1 MFEVIDNK
9 KQEALIKV
17 VGVGGCGN
25 NAVDYMIERNIHGVD
40 FISVNTDLQSLKKSQ
55 ANNIVQIG
63 LHLTKGLGSG
73 ARPDSGKQ
81 AAIEDKEKLKDAIKD
96 ADMLFITA
104 GMGGG
109 TGTGAAPVIAEI
121 AKELGILTVAVVTK
135 PFSFEGKRNQIAEEG
150 LKELRN
156 YVDSLIVIPNEKLMN
171 VLGAD
176 VTFINAF
183 SAANEVLYNSVSGI
197 SDIINHTGLIN
208 VDFSDVKT
216 VMAEMGSAI
225 IGSGVFEGDNR
236 AVKAAQLAINS
247 PLLENIEL
255 KNAKGI
261 LVNISASSSFKMKE
275 YIDVMNEVKSI
286 TANDATVIVGNVIDD
301 ELENKIKVTIV
312 ATGLDD
318 NYISEIKDQAPL
330 SDDEVIDH
338 DRSFDDANTSN
349 VIEKPASNE
358 SDFSNV
364 FFDGGDESS
373 LVGNGSVSEEGL
385 KTTNNIC
392 KDHI

>member
-73 ARPDSGKQ
+73 ARPDAGKQ
-81 AAIEDKEKLKDAIKD
+81 AAIEDKEKLKDAIQD

-150 LKELRN
+150 LKELRS

-225 IGSGVFEGDNR
+225 IGSGIFEGDNR

-318 NYISEIKDQAPL
+318 NYISEIKDQPSI
-330 SDDEVIDH
+330 SDTEVID
-338 DRSFDDANTSN
+338 DNQPSDNLNTVN
-349 VIEKPASNE
+349 VIEKPQSTE

-364 FFDGGDESS
+364 FFDGGDESN
-373 LVGNGSVSEEGL
+373 LVDSGAVSEDEYDIPSFL
-385 KTTNNIC
+385 RRNK
-392 KDHI
+392 

>member
-1 MFEVIDNK
+1 MFEVIEQK
-9 KQEALIKV
+9 KQEAIIKV
-17 VGVGGCGN
+17 IGVGGCGN
-25 NAVDYMIERNIHGVD
+25 NAVDFMIEKNVHGVD

-63 LHLTKGLGSG
+63 LNLTKGLGSG

-81 AAIEDKEKLKDAIKD
+81 AAIEDREKLKSIIED

-135 PFSFEGKRNQIAEEG
+135 PFSFEGKRNQIAEQG

-225 IGSGVFEGDNR
+225 IGSGIFEGDNR

-247 PLLENIEL
+247 PLLENIQL

-286 TANDATVIVGNVIDD
+286 TAHDATVIVGNVIDD
-301 ELENKIKVTIV
+301 SLENKIKVTIV

-318 NYISEIKDQAPL
+318 DYSSQESQLETELTDAKI
-330 SDDEVIDH
+330 EVF
-338 DRSFDDANTSN
+338 DRSAEENLNEQVSENNTDT
-349 VIEKPASNE
+349 P
-358 SDFSNV
+358 NV
-364 FFDGGDESS
+364 FFDGVDDSNFNNNSGISEDEYDIPSF
-373 LVGNGSVSEEGL
+373 LRRN
-385 KTTNNIC
+385 K
-392 KDHI
+392 

>member
-9 KQEALIKV
+9 KQDALIKV

-373 LVGNGSVSEEGL
+373 LVGNGSVSEDEYDIPSFL
-385 KTTNNIC
+385 RRNK
-392 KDHI
+392 

>member
-1 MFEVIDNK
+1 MFEVIEQK
-9 KQEALIKV
+9 KQEAVIKV
-17 VGVGGCGN
+17 IGVGGCGN
-25 NAVDYMIERNIHGVD
+25 NAVDFMIEKNVHGVD

-63 LHLTKGLGSG
+63 LNLTKGLGSG

-81 AAIEDKEKLKDAIKD
+81 AAIEDKEKLKSIIED

-135 PFSFEGKRNQIAEEG
+135 PFSFEGKRNQIAEQG

-247 PLLENIEL
+247 PLLENIQL

-286 TANDATVIVGNVIDD
+286 TAHDATVIVGNVIDD
-301 ELENKIKVTIV
+301 SLENKIKVTIV

-318 NYISEIKDQAPL
+318 DYSSQESQLETELTDVKI
-330 SDDEVIDH
+330 EVF
-338 DRSFDDANTSN
+338 DRSFEENPNGQVSENNTDT
-349 VIEKPASNE
+349 P
-358 SDFSNV
+358 NV
-364 FFDGGDESS
+364 FFDGADDSNFNNNSSISEDEYDIPSF
-373 LVGNGSVSEEGL
+373 LRRN
-385 KTTNNIC
+385 K
-392 KDHI
+392 

>member
-318 NYISEIKDQAPL
+318 NYISEIKDQPPL
-330 SDDEVIDH
+330 PDDEVIDH

-349 VIEKPASNE
+349 VIEKPTSNE

-373 LVGNGSVSEEGL
+373 LVDNGSVSEDEYDIPSFL
-385 KTTNNIC
+385 RRNK
-392 KDHI
+392 

>member
-1 MFEVIDNK
+1 MFEVIEQK
-9 KQEALIKV
+9 KQEAVIKV
-17 VGVGGCGN
+17 IGVGGCGN
-25 NAVDYMIERNIHGVD
+25 NAVDFMIEKNVHGVD

-63 LHLTKGLGSG
+63 LNLTKGLGSG

-81 AAIEDKEKLKDAIKD
+81 AAIEDKEKLKSIIED

-135 PFSFEGKRNQIAEEG
+135 PFSFEGKRNQIAEQG

-225 IGSGVFEGDNR
+225 IGSGIFEGDNR

-247 PLLENIEL
+247 PLLENIQL

-286 TANDATVIVGNVIDD
+286 IAHDATVIVGNVIDD
-301 ELENKIKVTIV
+301 SLENKIKVTIV

-318 NYISEIKDQAPL
+318 DYSSQESQLETELTDAKI
-330 SDDEVIDH
+330 EVF
-338 DRSFDDANTSN
+338 DRSAEENLNEQVSENNTDT
-349 VIEKPASNE
+349 P
-358 SDFSNV
+358 NV
-364 FFDGGDESS
+364 FFDGADDSNFNNNSGISEDEYDIPSF
-373 LVGNGSVSEEGL
+373 LRRN
-385 KTTNNIC
+385 K
-392 KDHI
+392 

>member
-318 NYISEIKDQAPL
+318 NYISEIKDQPSL
-330 SDDEVIDH
+330 PDDEVIDH
-338 DRSFDDANTSN
+338 DRSFDDVNTAN

-373 LVGNGSVSEEGL
+373 LVDNGTVSEDEYDIPSFL
-385 KTTNNIC
+385 RRNK
-392 KDHI
+392 

>member
-156 YVDSLIVIPNEKLMN
+156 FVDSLIVIPNEKLMN

-318 NYISEIKDQAPL
+318 NYISEIKDQPPL
-330 SDDEVIDH
+330 PDDEVIDH
-338 DRSFDDANTSN
+338 DRSFDDARTAN

-373 LVGNGSVSEEGL
+373 LVDNGAVSEDEYDIPSFL
-385 KTTNNIC
+385 RRNK
-392 KDHI
+392 

>member
-1 MFEVIDNK
+1 MFEVIDKK
-9 KQEALIKV
+9 KQEAIIKV
-17 VGVGGCGN
+17 IGVGGCGN
-25 NAVDYMIERNIHGVD
+25 NAVDFMIEKNIEGVD

-63 LHLTKGLGSG
+63 LNLTKGLGSG

-81 AAIEDKEKLKDAIKD
+81 AALEDKDKLIDAIGD

-109 TGTGAAPVIAEI
+109 TGTGAAPVIAEL
-121 AKELGILTVAVVTK
+121 AKEAGILTVAVVTK
-135 PFSFEGKRNQIAEEG
+135 PFSFEGKRNQIAEQG

-156 YVDSLIVIPNEKLMN
+156 FVDSLIIIPNEKLMN

-183 SAANEVLYNSVSGI
+183 SAANDVLYNSVSGI

-216 VMAEMGSAI
+216 VMAEMGTAI
-225 IGSGVFEGDNR
+225 IGSGIFEGDGR
-236 AVKAAQLAINS
+236 AVKAAQLAISS
-247 PLLENIEL
+247 PLLENVQL

-275 YIDVMNEVKSI
+275 YIDVMNELKHI

-301 ELENKIKVTIV
+301 DLENKIKVTIV

-318 NYISEIKDQAPL
+318 DQIYSEQFSNDKEI
-330 SDDEVIDH
+330 DDKYND
-338 DRSFDDANTSN
+338 SN
-349 VIEKPASNE
+349 QNELKNKINEEESKKIEKIP
-358 SDFSNV
+358 NV
-364 FFDGGDESS
+364 FFDGSNESATIKDNIISEDEYDVPSF
-373 LVGNGSVSEEGL
+373 LRRD
-385 KTTNNIC
+385 K
-392 KDHI
+392 

>member
-73 ARPDSGKQ
+73 ARPDAGKQ
-81 AAIEDKEKLKDAIKD
+81 AAIEDKEKLKDAIQD

-150 LKELRN
+150 LKELRS

-225 IGSGVFEGDNR
+225 IGSGIFEGDNR

-318 NYISEIKDQAPL
+318 NYISEIKDPPSI
-330 SDDEVIDH
+330 SDTEAID
-338 DRSFDDANTSN
+338 DNQPSDNLNTVN
-349 VIEKPASNE
+349 VIEKPQSTE

-364 FFDGGDESS
+364 FFDGGDESN
-373 LVGNGSVSEEGL
+373 LVDSGAVSEDEYDIPSFL
-385 KTTNNIC
+385 RRNK
-392 KDHI
+392 

>member
-1 MFEVIDNK
+1 MFEVINQK
-9 KQEALIKV
+9 KQEAIIKV
-17 VGVGGCGN
+17 IGVGGCGN
-25 NAVDYMIERNIHGVD
+25 NAVDYMIEKNVEGVD

-63 LHLTKGLGSG
+63 LNLTKGLGSG

-81 AAIEDKEKLKDAIKD
+81 AAIEDKEKLKEAIQD

-109 TGTGAAPVIAEI
+109 TGTGAAPVIAEL
-121 AKELGILTVAVVTK
+121 AKDLGILTVAVVTK

-150 LKELRN
+150 IKELKN

-225 IGSGVFEGDNR
+225 IGSGTFEGENR

-247 PLLENIEL
+247 PLLENIQL

-275 YIDVMNEVKSI
+275 YVDVMGEVKHI
-286 TANDATVIVGNVIDD
+286 TADDATVIVGNVIDD
-301 ELENKIKVTIV
+301 EMENKIKVTIV
-312 ATGLDD
+312 ATGLDGD
-318 NYISEIKDQAPL
+318 GSEITNEL
-330 SDDEVIDH
+330 S
-338 DRSFDDANTSN
+338 SS
-349 VIEKPASNE
+349 SNE
-358 SDFSNV
+358 ENNTVNNDDFYSSGPEIRKSNNIEEAVPSV
-364 FFDGGDESS
+364 FFDGNEESFNSMDAGLAEDEYDVPSF
-373 LVGNGSVSEEGL
+373 LRR
-385 KTTNNIC
+385 K
-392 KDHI
+392 KW

>member
-135 PFSFEGKRNQIAEEG
+135 PFSFEGKRNQIA
-150 LKELRN
+150 K
-156 YVDSLIVIPNEKLMN
+156 
-171 VLGAD
+171 
-176 VTFINAF
+176 
-183 SAANEVLYNSVSGI
+183 
-197 SDIINHTGLIN
+197 
-208 VDFSDVKT
+208 
-216 VMAEMGSAI
+216 
-225 IGSGVFEGDNR
+225 
-236 AVKAAQLAINS
+236 
-247 PLLENIEL
+247 
-255 KNAKGI
+255 
-261 LVNISASSSFKMKE
+261 
-275 YIDVMNEVKSI
+275 
-286 TANDATVIVGNVIDD
+286 
-301 ELENKIKVTIV
+301 KV
-312 ATGLDD
+312 
-318 NYISEIKDQAPL
+318 
-330 SDDEVIDH
+330 
-338 DRSFDDANTSN
+338 
-349 VIEKPASNE
+349 
-358 SDFSNV
+358 
-364 FFDGGDESS
+364 
-373 LVGNGSVSEEGL
+373 
-385 KTTNNIC
+385 
-392 KDHI
+392 

>member
-1 MFEVIDNK
+1 MFEVIEQK
-9 KQEALIKV
+9 KQEAVIKV
-17 VGVGGCGN
+17 IGVGGCGN
-25 NAVDYMIERNIHGVD
+25 NAVDFMIEKNVHGVD

-63 LHLTKGLGSG
+63 LNLTKGLGSG

-81 AAIEDKEKLKDAIKD
+81 AAIEDKEKLKSIIED

-135 PFSFEGKRNQIAEEG
+135 PFSFEGKRNQIAEQG

-225 IGSGVFEGDNR
+225 IGSGIFEGDNR

-247 PLLENIEL
+247 PLLENIQL

-286 TANDATVIVGNVIDD
+286 TAHDATVIVGNVIDD
-301 ELENKIKVTIV
+301 SLENKIKVTIV

-318 NYISEIKDQAPL
+318 DYSSQESQLETELTDAKI
-330 SDDEVIDH
+330 EVF
-338 DRSFDDANTSN
+338 DRSAEENLNEQVSENNTDT
-349 VIEKPASNE
+349 P
-358 SDFSNV
+358 NV
-364 FFDGGDESS
+364 FFDGADDSNFNNNSGISEDEYDYRHFY
-373 LVGNGSVSEEGL
+373 EEI
-385 KTTNNIC
+385 N
-392 KDHI
+392 D

>member
-318 NYISEIKDQAPL
+318 NYISEIKDQPPL

-338 DRSFDDANTSN
+338 DRSFDDANTAN
-349 VIEKPASNE
+349 VIEKSASNE

-373 LVGNGSVSEEGL
+373 LVDNGAVSEDEYDIPSFL
-385 KTTNNIC
+385 RRNK
-392 KDHI
+392 

>member
-318 NYISEIKDQAPL
+318 NYISEIKDQPPL

-338 DRSFDDANTSN
+338 DRSFDDTNTAH
-349 VIEKPASNE
+349 VIEKSASNE

-364 FFDGGDESS
+364 FFDGGDESG
-373 LVGNGSVSEEGL
+373 LVDNRAVSEDEYDIPSFL
-385 KTTNNIC
+385 RRNK
-392 KDHI
+392 

>member
-1 MFEVIDNK
+1 MFEVINQK
-9 KQEALIKV
+9 KQEAIIKV
-17 VGVGGCGN
+17 IGVGGCGN
-25 NAVDYMIERNIHGVD
+25 NAVDYMIEKNVEGVD

-63 LHLTKGLGSG
+63 LNLTKGLGSG

-81 AAIEDKEKLKDAIKD
+81 AAIEDKEKLKEAIQD

-109 TGTGAAPVIAEI
+109 TGTGAAPVIAEL
-121 AKELGILTVAVVTK
+121 AKDLGILTVAVVTK

-150 LKELRN
+150 IKELKN

-225 IGSGVFEGDNR
+225 IGSGTFEGENR

-247 PLLENIEL
+247 PLLENIQL

-275 YIDVMNEVKSI
+275 YVDVMGEVKHI
-286 TANDATVIVGNVIDD
+286 TADDATVIVGNVIDD
-301 ELENKIKVTIV
+301 EMENKIKVTIV
-312 ATGLDD
+312 ATGLDGD
-318 NYISEIKDQAPL
+318 GSEITNEL
-330 SDDEVIDH
+330 S
-338 DRSFDDANTSN
+338 SS
-349 VIEKPASNE
+349 SNE
-358 SDFSNV
+358 EVNIVNNDDFYSSGPEIRKSNNIEEAVPSV
-364 FFDGGDESS
+364 FFDGNEESFNSMDTGLGEDEYDVPSF
-373 LVGNGSVSEEGL
+373 LRR
-385 KTTNNIC
+385 K
-392 KDHI
+392 K

>member
-1 MFEVIDNK
+1 MFEVIKPK
-9 KQEALIKV
+9 KQEAVIKV
-17 VGVGGCGN
+17 IGVGGCGN
-25 NAVDYMIERNIHGVD
+25 NAVDFMIEKNIHGVD

-63 LHLTKGLGSG
+63 LNLTKGLGSG

-81 AAIEDKEKLKDAIKD
+81 AAIEDKDKLKSIIED

-135 PFSFEGKRNQIAEEG
+135 PFSFEGKRNQIAEQG

-225 IGSGVFEGDNR
+225 IGSGIFEGDNR

-247 PLLENIEL
+247 PLLENIQL

-286 TANDATVIVGNVIDD
+286 TAHDATVIVGNVIDD
-301 ELENKIKVTIV
+301 SLENKIKVTIV

-318 NYISEIKDQAPL
+318 NYSSQKSQSETEF
-330 SDDEVIDH
+330 SDTKIEVL
-338 DRSFDDANTSN
+338 DRSDQEHLYKTISGNNTDTPS
-349 VIEKPASNE
+349 
-358 SDFSNV
+358 V
-364 FFDGGDESS
+364 FFDGADDSNFNNNSSISEDEYDIPSF
-373 LVGNGSVSEEGL
+373 LRRN
-385 KTTNNIC
+385 K
-392 KDHI
+392 

>member
-318 NYISEIKDQAPL
+318 NYISEIKDQPPL
-330 SDDEVIDH
+330 PDDEVIDH

-349 VIEKPASNE
+349 VIEKPASIE

-373 LVGNGSVSEEGL
+373 LVDNGSVSEDEYDIPSFL
-385 KTTNNIC
+385 RRNK
-392 KDHI
+392 

>member
-73 ARPDSGKQ
+73 ARPDAGKQ
-81 AAIEDKEKLKDAIKD
+81 AAIEDKEKLKDAIQD

-150 LKELRN
+150 LKELRS

-225 IGSGVFEGDNR
+225 IGSGIFEGDNR

-318 NYISEIKDQAPL
+318 NYISEIKDHPSI
-330 SDDEVIDH
+330 SDTEVID
-338 DRSFDDANTSN
+338 DNQPSDNLNTVN
-349 VIEKPASNE
+349 VIEKPQSTE

-364 FFDGGDESS
+364 FFDGGDESN
-373 LVGNGSVSEEGL
+373 LVDSGAVSEDEYDIPSFL
-385 KTTNNIC
+385 RRNK
-392 KDHI
+392 

>member
-1 MFEVIDNK
+1 MFEVIEQK
-9 KQEALIKV
+9 KQEAVIKV
-17 VGVGGCGN
+17 IGVGGCGN
-25 NAVDYMIERNIHGVD
+25 NAVDFMIEKNVHGVD

-63 LHLTKGLGSG
+63 LNLTKGLGSG

-81 AAIEDKEKLKDAIKD
+81 AAIEDKEKLKSIIED

-135 PFSFEGKRNQIAEEG
+135 PFSFEGKRNQIAEQG

-225 IGSGVFEGDNR
+225 IGSGIFEGDNR

-247 PLLENIEL
+247 PLLENIQL

-286 TANDATVIVGNVIDD
+286 TAHDATVIVGNVIDD
-301 ELENKIKVTIV
+301 SLENKIKVTIV

-318 NYISEIKDQAPL
+318 DYSSQESQLETELTDAKI
-330 SDDEVIDH
+330 EVF
-338 DRSFDDANTSN
+338 DRSAEENLNEQVSENNTDTP
-349 VIEKPASNE
+349 K
-358 SDFSNV
+358 V
-364 FFDGGDESS
+364 FFDGADDSNFNNNSGISEDEYDIPSF
-373 LVGNGSVSEEGL
+373 LRRN
-385 KTTNNIC
+385 K
-392 KDHI
+392 

>member
-73 ARPDSGKQ
+73 ARPDAGKQ
-81 AAIEDKEKLKDAIKD
+81 AAIEDKEKLKDAIQD

-150 LKELRN
+150 LKELRS

-225 IGSGVFEGDNR
+225 IGSGIFEGDNR

-318 NYISEIKDQAPL
+318 NYISVIKDQSSI
-330 SDDEVIDH
+330 SDREIID
-338 DRSFDDANTSN
+338 DNKPSDNLNTVN
-349 VIEKPASNE
+349 VIEKPQSTE

-364 FFDGGDESS
+364 FFDGGDESN
-373 LVGNGSVSEEGL
+373 LVDSGAVSEDEYDIPSFL
-385 KTTNNIC
+385 RRNK
-392 KDHI
+392 

>member
-318 NYISEIKDQAPL
+318 NYISEKKDQAPL

-358 SDFSNV
+358 SDFANV

-373 LVGNGSVSEEGL
+373 LVDNGSVSEDEYDIPSFL
-385 KTTNNIC
+385 RRNK
-392 KDHI
+392 

>member
-73 ARPDSGKQ
+73 ARPDAGKQ
-81 AAIEDKEKLKDAIKD
+81 AAIEDKEKLKEAIQD

-225 IGSGVFEGDNR
+225 IGSGIFEGDNR

-312 ATGLDD
+312 ATGLED
-318 NYISEIKDQAPL
+318 NYISEIKDQPSI
-330 SDDEVIDH
+330 SDTEVID
-338 DRSFDDANTSN
+338 DNQPSDNLNTVN
-349 VIEKPASNE
+349 VIEKPQSTE

-364 FFDGGDESS
+364 FFDGGDESK
-373 LVGNGSVSEEGL
+373 LVDSGAVSEDEYDIPSFL
-385 KTTNNIC
+385 RRNK
-392 KDHI
+392 

>member
-25 NAVDYMIERNIHGVD
+25 NAVDFMIERNIHGVD

-301 ELENKIKVTIV
+301 ELESKIKVTIV

-318 NYISEIKDQAPL
+318 NYISEIKDQQPL
-330 SDDEVIDH
+330 QDDEIIDY
-338 DRSFDDANTSN
+338 DRSLENVNTAD
-349 VIEKPASNE
+349 VTEKPASDQ

-373 LVGNGSVSEEGL
+373 LVDNGAVSEDEYDIPSFL
-385 KTTNNIC
+385 RRNK
-392 KDHI
+392 

>member
-318 NYISEIKDQAPL
+318 NYISEIKDQPSL

-338 DRSFDDANTSN
+338 DRSFDDVNTAN
-349 VIEKPASNE
+349 VIEKPTSNE

-373 LVGNGSVSEEGL
+373 LVDNGAVSEDEYDIPSFL
-385 KTTNNIC
+385 RRNK
-392 KDHI
+392 

>member
-1 MFEVIDNK
+1 MFEVIEQK
-9 KQEALIKV
+9 KQEAVIKV
-17 VGVGGCGN
+17 IGVGGCGN
-25 NAVDYMIERNIHGVD
+25 NAVDFMIEKNVHGVD

-63 LHLTKGLGSG
+63 LNLTKGLGSG

-81 AAIEDKEKLKDAIKD
+81 AAIEDKEKLKSIIED

-135 PFSFEGKRNQIAEEG
+135 PFSFEGKRNQIAEQG

-247 PLLENIEL
+247 PLLENIQL

-286 TANDATVIVGNVIDD
+286 TAHDATVIVGNVIDD
-301 ELENKIKVTIV
+301 SLEHKIKVTIV

-318 NYISEIKDQAPL
+318 DYSSQVSQLETDMTDAKIEVFDRPVEENLNEQVSEN
-330 SDDEVIDH
+330 
-338 DRSFDDANTSN
+338 NTDTPS
-349 VIEKPASNE
+349 
-358 SDFSNV
+358 V
-364 FFDGGDESS
+364 FFDGVDDSNFNNNSSISEDEYDIPSF
-373 LVGNGSVSEEGL
+373 LRRN
-385 KTTNNIC
+385 K
-392 KDHI
+392 

>member
-73 ARPDSGKQ
+73 ARPDAGKQ
-81 AAIEDKEKLKDAIKD
+81 AAIEDKEKLKDAIQD

-150 LKELRN
+150 LKELRS

-225 IGSGVFEGDNR
+225 IGSGIFEGDNR

-318 NYISEIKDQAPL
+318 NYISEIKDQPSI
-330 SDDEVIDH
+330 SDTEVID
-338 DRSFDDANTSN
+338 DNQPSDNINTVN
-349 VIEKPASNE
+349 VIEKPQSTE

-364 FFDGGDESS
+364 FFDGGDESN
-373 LVGNGSVSEEGL
+373 LVDSGAVSEDEYDIPSFL
-385 KTTNNIC
+385 RRNK
-392 KDHI
+392 

>member
-73 ARPDSGKQ
+73 ARPDAGKQ
-81 AAIEDKEKLKDAIKD
+81 AAIEDKEKLKDAIQD

-135 PFSFEGKRNQIAEEG
+135 PFSFEGKRNQIAEQG

-183 SAANEVLYNSVSGI
+183 SAANEDLYNSVSGI

-225 IGSGVFEGDNR
+225 IGSGTFEGENR

-247 PLLENIEL
+247 PLLENIQL

-275 YIDVMNEVKSI
+275 YVDVMGEVKHI
-286 TANDATVIVGNVIDD
+286 TADDATVIVGNVIDD
-301 ELENKIKVTIV
+301 EMENKIKVTIV
-312 ATGLDD
+312 ATGLDGD
-318 NYISEIKDQAPL
+318 GSEIINEL
-330 SDDEVIDH
+330 S
-338 DRSFDDANTSN
+338 SS
-349 VIEKPASNE
+349 SNE
-358 SDFSNV
+358 EVNIVNNDDFYSSGPEIRKSNNIEEAV
-364 FFDGGDESS
+364 PSIFFDGNEESFNSMDTGLGEDEYDVPSF
-373 LVGNGSVSEEGL
+373 
-385 KTTNNIC
+385 
-392 KDHI
+392 

>member
-25 NAVDYMIERNIHGVD
+25 NAVDYMSERNIHGVD

-73 ARPDSGKQ
+73 ARPDAGKQ
-81 AAIEDKEKLKDAIKD
+81 AAIEDKEKLKDAIQD

-349 VIEKPASNE
+349 VIEKPTSNE
-358 SDFSNV
+358 PDFSNV

-373 LVGNGSVSEEGL
+373 LVDNGSVSEDEYDIPSFL
-385 KTTNNIC
+385 RRNK
-392 KDHI
+392 

>member
-1 MFEVIDNK
+1 MFEVIEQK
-9 KQEALIKV
+9 KQEAVIKV
-17 VGVGGCGN
+17 IGVGGCGN
-25 NAVDYMIERNIHGVD
+25 NAVDFMIEKNVHGVD

-63 LHLTKGLGSG
+63 LNLTKGLGSG

-81 AAIEDKEKLKDAIKD
+81 AAIEDKEKLKSIIED

-135 PFSFEGKRNQIAEEG
+135 PFSFEGKRNQIAEQG

-247 PLLENIEL
+247 PLLENIQL

-286 TANDATVIVGNVIDD
+286 TAHDATVIVGNVIDD
-301 ELENKIKVTIV
+301 SLENKIKVTIV

-318 NYISEIKDQAPL
+318 DYSSQVSQLETEMTDAKIEVFDRPVEENLNEQVSEN
-330 SDDEVIDH
+330 
-338 DRSFDDANTSN
+338 NTDT
-349 VIEKPASNE
+349 P
-358 SDFSNV
+358 NV
-364 FFDGGDESS
+364 FFDGVDDSNFNNNSSISEDEYDIPSF
-373 LVGNGSVSEEGL
+373 LRRN
-385 KTTNNIC
+385 K
-392 KDHI
+392 

>member
-25 NAVDYMIERNIHGVD
+25 NAVDFMIERNIHGVD

-301 ELENKIKVTIV
+301 ELESKIKVTIV

-318 NYISEIKDQAPL
+318 NYISEIKDQQPL
-330 SDDEVIDH
+330 QDDEIIDY
-338 DRSFDDANTSN
+338 DRSLENVNTAD
-349 VIEKPASNE
+349 VTEKPASDQ

-373 LVGNGSVSEEGL
+373 LVDNGAVSEDVYDIPSFL
-385 KTTNNIC
+385 RRNK
-392 KDHI
+392 

>member
-73 ARPDSGKQ
+73 ARPDAGKQ
-81 AAIEDKEKLKDAIKD
+81 AAIEDKEKLKDAIQD

-150 LKELRN
+150 LKELRS

-225 IGSGVFEGDNR
+225 IGSGIFEGDNR

-318 NYISEIKDQAPL
+318 NYISEIKDQPSI
-330 SDDEVIDH
+330 SDTEVID
-338 DRSFDDANTSN
+338 DNQPSDNLNPVN
-349 VIEKPASNE
+349 VIEKPQSTE

-364 FFDGGDESS
+364 FFDGGDESN
-373 LVGNGSVSEEGL
+373 LVDSGAVSEDEYDIPSFL
-385 KTTNNIC
+385 RRNK
-392 KDHI
+392 

>member
-318 NYISEIKDQAPL
+318 NYISEIKDQPPL
-330 SDDEVIDH
+330 PDDEVIDH
-338 DRSFDDANTSN
+338 DRSFDDANATN
-349 VIEKPASNE
+349 VIEKPTSNE

-373 LVGNGSVSEEGL
+373 LVDNGAVSEDEYDIPSFL
-385 KTTNNIC
+385 RRNK
-392 KDHI
+392 

>member
-1 MFEVIDNK
+1 MFEVIEQK
-9 KQEALIKV
+9 KQEAVIKV
-17 VGVGGCGN
+17 IGVGGCGN
-25 NAVDYMIERNIHGVD
+25 NAVDFMIEKNVHGVD

-63 LHLTKGLGSG
+63 LNLTKGLGSG

-81 AAIEDKEKLKDAIKD
+81 AAIEDKVKLKSIIED

-135 PFSFEGKRNQIAEEG
+135 PFSFEGKRNQIAEQG

-225 IGSGVFEGDNR
+225 IGSGIFEGDNR

-247 PLLENIEL
+247 PLLENIQL

-286 TANDATVIVGNVIDD
+286 TAHDATVIVGNVIDD
-301 ELENKIKVTIV
+301 SLENKIKVTIV

-318 NYISEIKDQAPL
+318 DYSSQESQLETELTDAKI
-330 SDDEVIDH
+330 EVF
-338 DRSFDDANTSN
+338 DRSAEENLNEQVSENNTDT
-349 VIEKPASNE
+349 P
-358 SDFSNV
+358 NV
-364 FFDGGDESS
+364 FFDGADDSNFNNNSGISEDEYDIPSF
-373 LVGNGSVSEEGL
+373 LRRN
-385 KTTNNIC
+385 K
-392 KDHI
+392 

>member
-1 MFEVIDNK
+1 MFEVINQK
-9 KQEALIKV
+9 KQEAIIKV
-17 VGVGGCGN
+17 IGVGGCGN
-25 NAVDYMIERNIHGVD
+25 NAVDYMIEKNVEGVD

-63 LHLTKGLGSG
+63 LNLTKGLGSG

-81 AAIEDKEKLKDAIKD
+81 AAIEDKEKLKEAIQD

-109 TGTGAAPVIAEI
+109 TGTGAAPVIAEL
-121 AKELGILTVAVVTK
+121 AKDLGILTVAVVTK

-150 LKELRN
+150 IKELKN

-225 IGSGVFEGDNR
+225 IGSGTFEGENR

-247 PLLENIEL
+247 PLLENIQL

-275 YIDVMNEVKSI
+275 YVDVMGEVKHI
-286 TANDATVIVGNVIDD
+286 TADDATVIVGNVIDD
-301 ELENKIKVTIV
+301 EMENKIKVTIV
-312 ATGLDD
+312 ATGLDGD
-318 NYISEIKDQAPL
+318 GSEITNEL
-330 SDDEVIDH
+330 S
-338 DRSFDDANTSN
+338 SS
-349 VIEKPASNE
+349 SNE
-358 SDFSNV
+358 EVNIVNNDDFYSSGPEIRKSNNIEEAVPSV
-364 FFDGGDESS
+364 FFDGNEESFNSMDAGLAEDEYDVPSF
-373 LVGNGSVSEEGL
+373 LRR
-385 KTTNNIC
+385 K
-392 KDHI
+392 K

>member
-1 MFEVIDNK
+1 MFEVIDKK
-9 KQEALIKV
+9 KQEAIIKV
-17 VGVGGCGN
+17 IGVGGCGN
-25 NAVDYMIERNIHGVD
+25 NAVDFMIEKNIEGVD

-63 LHLTKGLGSG
+63 LNLTKGLGSG

-81 AAIEDKEKLKDAIKD
+81 AALEDKDKLIDAIGD

-109 TGTGAAPVIAEI
+109 TGTGAAPVIAEL
-121 AKELGILTVAVVTK
+121 AKEAGILTVAVVTK
-135 PFSFEGKRNQIAEEG
+135 PFSFEGKRNQIAEQG

-156 YVDSLIVIPNEKLMN
+156 FVDSLIIIPNEKLMN

-183 SAANEVLYNSVSGI
+183 SAANDVLYNSVSGI

-216 VMAEMGSAI
+216 VMAEMGTAI
-225 IGSGVFEGDNR
+225 IGSGIFEGDGR
-236 AVKAAQLAINS
+236 AVKAAQLAISS
-247 PLLENIEL
+247 PLLENVQL

-275 YIDVMNEVKSI
+275 YIDVMNELKHI

-301 ELENKIKVTIV
+301 DLENKIKVTIV

-318 NYISEIKDQAPL
+318 DQIYSEQFSNDKEI
-330 SDDEVIDH
+330 DDKY
-338 DRSFDDANTSN
+338 DDSN
-349 VIEKPASNE
+349 QNELKNKINEEESKKIEKIP
-358 SDFSNV
+358 NV
-364 FFDGGDESS
+364 FFDGSNESATIKDNIISEDEYDVPSF
-373 LVGNGSVSEEGL
+373 LRRD
-385 KTTNNIC
+385 K
-392 KDHI
+392 

>member
-225 IGSGVFEGDNR
+225 IVSGVFEGDNR

-247 PLLENIEL
+247 TLLENIEL

-318 NYISEIKDQAPL
+318 NYISEIKDQALL

-338 DRSFDDANTSN
+338 DRSSDDANATN
-349 VIEKPASNE
+349 VIEKPTSNE

-364 FFDGGDESS
+364 FFDGGDESG
-373 LVGNGSVSEEGL
+373 LVDNGAVSEDEYDIPSFL
-385 KTTNNIC
+385 RRNK
-392 KDHI
+392 

>member
-81 AAIEDKEKLKDAIKD
+81 AAIEDKEKLKDAIQD

-338 DRSFDDANTSN
+338 DRSFDDANTAN

-373 LVGNGSVSEEGL
+373 LVDNGSVSEDEYDIPSFL
-385 KTTNNIC
+385 RRNK
-392 KDHI
+392 

>member
-1 MFEVIDNK
+1 MFEVIEQK
-9 KQEALIKV
+9 KQEAVIKV
-17 VGVGGCGN
+17 IGVGGCGN
-25 NAVDYMIERNIHGVD
+25 NAVDFMIEKNVHGVD

-63 LHLTKGLGSG
+63 LNLTKGLGSG

-81 AAIEDKEKLKDAIKD
+81 AAIEDKEKLKSIIED

-135 PFSFEGKRNQIAEEG
+135 PFSFEGKRNQIAEQG

-247 PLLENIEL
+247 PLLENIQL

-286 TANDATVIVGNVIDD
+286 TAHDATVIVGNVIDD
-301 ELENKIKVTIV
+301 SLENKIKVTIV

-318 NYISEIKDQAPL
+318 DYSSHVSQLETEMTDAKIEVFDRPVEENLNEQVSEN
-330 SDDEVIDH
+330 
-338 DRSFDDANTSN
+338 NTDT
-349 VIEKPASNE
+349 P
-358 SDFSNV
+358 NV
-364 FFDGGDESS
+364 FFDGVDDSNFNNNSSISEDEYDIPSF
-373 LVGNGSVSEEGL
+373 LRRN
-385 KTTNNIC
+385 K
-392 KDHI
+392 